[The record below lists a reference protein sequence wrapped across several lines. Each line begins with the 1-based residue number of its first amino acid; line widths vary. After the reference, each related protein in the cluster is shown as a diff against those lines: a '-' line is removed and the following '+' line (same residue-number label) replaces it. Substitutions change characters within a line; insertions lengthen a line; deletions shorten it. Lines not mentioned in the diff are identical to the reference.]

1 MLDCSDYLKEKYSQP
16 IYGAEG
22 GIQSENFEGK
32 AWIEHGCGRCRE
44 GSLQGPG
51 LGCSRIFRQVSKG

>member
-22 GIQSENFEGK
+22 GIQSENFEDK
-32 AWIEHGCGRCRE
+32 AWIEMDAGGVVKD
-44 GSLQGPG
+44 PYKG
-51 LGCSRIFRQVSKG
+51 LA